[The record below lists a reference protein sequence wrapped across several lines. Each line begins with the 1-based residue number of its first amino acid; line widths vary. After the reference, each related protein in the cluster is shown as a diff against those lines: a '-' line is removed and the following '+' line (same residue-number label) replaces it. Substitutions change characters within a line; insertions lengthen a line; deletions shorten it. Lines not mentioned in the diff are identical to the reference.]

1 MAKDSEVVKEERELA
16 KEDEDGKGG
25 QSWQRKVRLAKEG
38 KVGKG
43 K

>member
-1 MAKDSEVVKEERELA
+1 MAKDSEVVKEER
-16 KEDEDGKGG
+16 G
-25 QSWQRKVRLAKEG
+25 WQRKMRSAKEG